1 VSGGKAGTQPKYNR
15 AVVGQVLLL
24 EILNNHP
31 TCMTFA
37 ELVDRVTADPR
48 DHSEVET
55 ARAAIRELRETG
67 LVTYCDDAE
76 LVEPTRAALHAHTLS
91 STL

>member
-1 VSGGKAGTQPKYNR
+1 VSREKTGTQPKYNR

-24 EILNNHP
+24 QVLNNHP
-31 TCMTFA
+31 TCITVT
-37 ELVDRVTADPR
+37 ELVERITGDSGDY
-48 DHSEVET
+48 SEVET
-55 ARAAIRELRETG
+55 ARAAIGELREAG

-76 LVEPTRAALHAHTLS
+76 LVEPTQAALHAHTLS

>member
-1 VSGGKAGTQPKYNR
+1 MSGGKGGTQPKYNR

-24 EILNNHP
+24 EIVNSHP
-31 TCMTFA
+31 TCLTVT
-37 ELVDRVTADPR
+37 ELVDQITSDPS

-76 LVEPTRAALHAHTLS
+76 LVEPTQAALHAHTLS